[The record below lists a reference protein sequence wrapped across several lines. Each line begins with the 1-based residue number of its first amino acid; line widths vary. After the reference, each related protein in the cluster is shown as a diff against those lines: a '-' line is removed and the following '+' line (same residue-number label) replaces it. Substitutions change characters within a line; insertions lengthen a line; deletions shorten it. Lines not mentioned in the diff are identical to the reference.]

1 MSMNKINKKKI
12 VLFLILFI
20 LTIFFLR
27 EGSNILLWFLN
38 LIEWVEDKLKVTM
51 GTIKNDLSLCSL
63 FVFWLVAF
71 IYGFLHAAGPGHG
84 KTVVTAYFLTEKH
97 GYYDSFLMAL
107 SLALTHISISVILS
121 YLFVMV
127 ISSVAPIFELQI
139 QLYFKAISGT
149 ALVLVALIL
158 LWKKLFCLKKHSCSQ
173 ENTSHSNP
181 LVFGFLTGLVPCPA
195 VIFIMT
201 FSLSAGMPLVGLFA
215 VSGLMFGVFSLI
227 CLVSVITIRGREGLQ
242 LCIERNHMK
251 GLELASIVLEYLSI
265 ITIIVVGALLLF
277 SSFR

>member
-97 GYYDSFLMAL
+97 GYYDGFLMAV
-107 SLALTHISISVILS
+107 SLALTHVLNSVILS
-121 YLFVMV
+121 YLFAMV
-127 ISSVAPIFELQI
+127 ISSVAPIFESQI
-139 QLYFKAISGT
+139 QLYFKAISGA
-149 ALVLVALIL
+149 ALILVAFVL
-158 LWKKLFCLKKHSCSQ
+158 LWKKLFCFKKHSCSQ

-201 FSLSAGMPLVGLFA
+201 FSFAAGMPLVGLFA
-215 VSGLMFGVFSLI
+215 ISGLMLGVFALI
-227 CLVSVITIRGREGLQ
+227 SLVSVITIRGREGLQ
-242 LCIERNHMK
+242 LCIEKKHIK
-251 GLELASIVLEYLSI
+251 GLELASIALEYLSI
-265 ITIIVVGALLLF
+265 IIIIIIGAMLLF
-277 SSFR
+277 SFFR

>member
-97 GYYDSFLMAL
+97 GYYDGFPYG
-107 SLALTHISISVILS
+107 SLPRAYTCIDFGDSILS
-121 YLFVMV
+121 
-127 ISSVAPIFELQI
+127 
-139 QLYFKAISGT
+139 
-149 ALVLVALIL
+149 
-158 LWKKLFCLKKHSCSQ
+158 
-173 ENTSHSNP
+173 
-181 LVFGFLTGLVPCPA
+181 
-195 VIFIMT
+195 
-201 FSLSAGMPLVGLFA
+201 
-215 VSGLMFGVFSLI
+215 I
-227 CLVSVITIRGREGLQ
+227 CYG
-242 LCIERNHMK
+242 N
-251 GLELASIVLEYLSI
+251 
-265 ITIIVVGALLLF
+265 
-277 SSFR
+277 